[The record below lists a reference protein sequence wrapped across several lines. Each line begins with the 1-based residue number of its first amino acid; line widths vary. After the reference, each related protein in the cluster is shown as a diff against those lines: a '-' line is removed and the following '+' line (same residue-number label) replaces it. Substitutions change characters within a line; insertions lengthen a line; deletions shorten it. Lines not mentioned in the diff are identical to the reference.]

1 MKKTFILLF
10 IVTVLCSRSFGQPIT
25 SFVSLSQHVSNTG
38 IVFGGSILYDK
49 TIGMYPQKAVSCY
62 EGVISGERRG
72 VITIVKDT
80 MSAKSYVLYPQILVR
95 DMVQSGFSDRVCFCG
110 ARWDPVLHDSIGVMG
125 YMVIDAA
132 GILQSMNYIDVA
144 EVGVL
149 TDLVRVMSSGREVI
163 VSIGQKEYNSTR
175 QNYVVKGYESSY
187 TNTWE
192 YDVAPLSDKYITDIV
207 STDDYVAIVSTDLIH
222 NLRLRRF
229 NVMNLDD
236 AMKDVLYEY
245 PLSEN
250 IEFSP
255 EATFLG
261 REEVDAGE
269 NRIALVHS
277 GLKNDMYWHMF
288 LKVMDLSTMG
298 MTNAQSHHLY
308 EKNYP
313 IDITYLSEKKTVAVL
328 DFFDPDYTAVN
339 PTVVL
344 FKPDELTNYVYYK
357 FNYDD
362 MLYWHS
368 LSKLCET
375 PAGASF
381 YLCGGV
387 YGADKYYHIHNV
399 GSLSYDQC
407 VDSHEIA
414 IDRDE
419 RVEYTALPSPLQF
432 THNLSL
438 LQDALCVERIDLI
451 NAFCQ
456 YPNE

>member
-1 MKKTFILLF
+1 
-10 IVTVLCSRSFGQPIT
+10 
-25 SFVSLSQHVSNTG
+25 
-38 IVFGGSILYDK
+38 
-49 TIGMYPQKAVSCY
+49 
-62 EGVISGERRG
+62 
-72 VITIVKDT
+72 
-80 MSAKSYVLYPQILVR
+80 
-95 DMVQSGFSDRVCFCG
+95 
-110 ARWDPVLHDSIGVMG
+110 
-125 YMVIDAA
+125 
-132 GILQSMNYIDVA
+132 
-144 EVGVL
+144 
-149 TDLVRVMSSGREVI
+149 
-163 VSIGQKEYNSTR
+163 
-175 QNYVVKGYESSY
+175 
-187 TNTWE
+187 
-192 YDVAPLSDKYITDIV
+192 
-207 STDDYVAIVSTDLIH
+207 
-222 NLRLRRF
+222 
-229 NVMNLDD
+229 
-236 AMKDVLYEY
+236 
-245 PLSEN
+245 
-250 IEFSP
+250 
-255 EATFLG
+255 
-261 REEVDAGE
+261 
-269 NRIALVHS
+269 
-277 GLKNDMYWHMF
+277 
-288 LKVMDLSTMG
+288 MDLSTMG